1 MARHGLQALL
11 GLLGV
16 FVVVGDSAAQSWSL
30 AATLQRDGMPMDNS
44 FGTALASD
52 GKFIYVGADYE
63 KTSVTYAGAI
73 YVFSVDDFALTQ
85 RLTLAHPRGSDL
97 FGGTISVRG
106 DSMLVGTTKIDRGY
120 ITFFTRGDDGSWT
133 EGSRIVAPIPADSG
147 SFGRM
152 VELRDDFALVT
163 APKEAGDKGAVYVYA
178 LGANGWTEHQHLTAS
193 DQANS
198 DFFGLSMASSGD
210 TLVIAAPGNLL
221 YPTERESVY
230 IFQLR
235 DGQWVQSQQ
244 LTCPG
249 PETPPAVSFGRA
261 IAIDGDT
268 LAISVMP
275 NSASDSKGR
284 VLVYRRGSDGWA
296 LAQTLM
302 SPDEKAFGGVWLQGR
317 TLIVGAANGED
328 RKYYVYTRSGDT
340 WNETDSFNY
349 TLPMGV
355 AVGSTALSGGYFL
368 VGLRDMAGGQ
378 VSVYRNPDLDA
389 VDDNPSSYDGDAAG
403 GEKSSGCAVSNVRS
417 GSRSLATCF
426 AICVAA
432 WFLRRRSR

>member
-1 MARHGLQALL
+1 MARRRLQAVL

-16 FVVVGDSAAQSWSL
+16 FVAVGHGAAQSWSL
-30 AATLQRDGMPMDNS
+30 AATLQREEMPTDNS

-73 YVFSVDDFALTQ
+73 YVFSVDDFELTQ
-85 RLTLAHPRGSDL
+85 RLTLAHPQGSDL

-133 EGSRIVAPIPADSG
+133 EGSRIVAPIPADGG

-152 VELRDDFALVT
+152 VELRDDFALVS

-178 LGANGWTEHQHLTAS
+178 PGASGWTEHQHLTAD
-193 DQANS
+193 DQTNS
-198 DFFGLSMASSGD
+198 DFFGLTMASSGD

-221 YPTERESVY
+221 YPSERQSVY
-230 IFQLR
+230 VFQLR
-235 DGQWVQSQQ
+235 DGQWIQSQQ
-244 LTCPG
+244 LKCPG

-268 LAISVMP
+268 MAIGVMP
-275 NSASDSKGR
+275 NSASESKGR
-284 VLVYRRGSDGWA
+284 VLVYRRGNDGWA

-302 SPDEKAFGGVWLQGR
+302 SPNEKAFGGVWLHGR
-317 TLIVGAANGED
+317 TLIVGAANGEE

-349 TLPMGV
+349 TLPMGI
-355 AVGSTALSGGYFL
+355 AAGMTELSGGYLL
-368 VGLRDMAGGQ
+368 VALRDMAGGQ
-378 VSVYRNPDLDA
+378 VRVYHNPDLDP
-389 VDDNPSSYDGDAAG
+389 VDDKPSSYDGDAAG
-403 GEKSSGCAVSNVRS
+403 AEESSGCAISNVRGGS
-417 GSRSLATCF
+417 GTLAICI

-432 WFLRRRSR
+432 WFLRRRAR